1 MENKSNNTL
10 LLIATA
16 IIAILIG
23 ICYYQD
29 NTLTKMRDLLEKTD
43 TTTTMTIDTLYLE
56 KTVVDTVPEY
66 INQVIFKTDTLYK
79 MNGDSLEATPILI
92 TLKKKE
98 ATKTIV
104 DSTDT
109 VQYKAFISGYDKN
122 DEGYPRLDSIKFH
135 ISHEYYQANTET
147 IINKTTPK
155 KQRKWYISPQ
165 VGIGY
170 GIIQKKPDVYIGFGI
185 GYNF

>member
-66 INQVIFKTDTLYK
+66 INQVIFKTDTLYQ
-79 MNGDSLEATPILI
+79 MNGDSLEATPVLI
-92 TLKKKE
+92 TLKKK
-98 ATKTIV
+98 K
-104 DSTDT
+104 
-109 VQYKAFISGYDKN
+109 Q
-122 DEGYPRLDSIKFH
+122 
-135 ISHEYYQANTET
+135 
-147 IINKTTPK
+147 PK
-155 KQRKWYISPQ
+155 LL
-165 VGIGY
+165 
-170 GIIQKKPDVYIGFGI
+170 
-185 GYNF
+185 